1 MKITCPVCNSEITPN
16 NINTLSN
23 IVKCDYCNS
32 TFPTSDLTVKKTIN
46 EIIDPP
52 ENAEFIAEIEADN
65 TIAITY
71 PTKGFTNYMIAIS
84 IFMLFWFGFVV
95 FFTYMAFRAGTLFTL
110 FTTPLWYIGLRLLIG
125 LVNSVTETQII
136 RISKTEIKVVKE
148 RLINS
153 RTIEIPIAKIEE
165 IGQKKMNIG
174 IFYLLMNFKY
184 ISKAQQSQNMLDTL
198 IPSVVSETQSIYF
211 CEDGTDF
218 EQRWIVDTLKMLVN
232 EMKK

>member
-1 MKITCPVCNSEITPN
+1 
-16 NINTLSN
+16 
-23 IVKCDYCNS
+23 
-32 TFPTSDLTVKKTIN
+32 
-46 EIIDPP
+46 
-52 ENAEFIAEIEADN
+52 
-65 TIAITY
+65 
-71 PTKGFTNYMIAIS
+71 
-84 IFMLFWFGFVV
+84 
-95 FFTYMAFRAGTLFTL
+95 MAFRAGTLFTL

-136 RISKTEIKVVKE
+136 RISKTEIKVIKE